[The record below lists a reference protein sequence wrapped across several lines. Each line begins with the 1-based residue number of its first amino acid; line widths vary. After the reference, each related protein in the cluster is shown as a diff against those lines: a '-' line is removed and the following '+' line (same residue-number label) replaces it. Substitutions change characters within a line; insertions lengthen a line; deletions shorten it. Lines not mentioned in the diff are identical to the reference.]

1 MGWRNEC
8 GNIKSITSVHRVRLL
23 ISGEMSVETLKDILT
38 AGTPVYCIVAMFL
51 YWLVIGY

>member
-1 MGWRNEC
+1 MSVETLKVCKGRN
-8 GNIKSITSVHRVRLL
+8 TTHTLL
-23 ISGEMSVETLKDILT
+23 CGEMSVETLKDILT